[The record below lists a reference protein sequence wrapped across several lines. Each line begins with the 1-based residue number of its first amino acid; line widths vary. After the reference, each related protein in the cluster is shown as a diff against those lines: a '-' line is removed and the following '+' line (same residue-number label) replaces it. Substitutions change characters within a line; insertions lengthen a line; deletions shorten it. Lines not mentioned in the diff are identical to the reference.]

1 MEEVANELRA
11 DDEELRVRFRKNS
24 KSEASPDSPQVVV
37 EIVNSDLEKAR
48 SRAETGSNSP
58 VISTTNLNS
67 VNPETVSLRKRFLNR
82 RKWCQKYRVLHNITY
97 IRLISYIYN
106 RTLKLLYYLKSEIY
120 YIFKRTGAV
129 SPDSAENSV
138 DESALKK
145 ALRKI
150 ESFFLIFINP
160 VFLKAFVLTFIAEWG
175 DRSQLSTVVLAVST
189 VSNCFFYKKI

>member
-1 MEEVANELRA
+1 ME
-11 DDEELRVRFRKNS
+11 
-24 KSEASPDSPQVVV
+24 
-37 EIVNSDLEKAR
+37 
-48 SRAETGSNSP
+48 
-58 VISTTNLNS
+58 
-67 VNPETVSLRKRFLNR
+67 
-82 RKWCQKYRVLHNITY
+82 
-97 IRLISYIYN
+97 
-106 RTLKLLYYLKSEIY
+106 LKLAYPLKSEIY

-189 VSNCFFYKKI
+189 DKTAVFFGGSLGHFVCTMAAIVFGKFIANRISLKYLNLAGGVI